1 MANVLILIDNN
12 YEDMEALYPYYRL
25 LEAGHS
31 VTIAGSTKGT
41 YAGKHGYPIEA
52 GKSASEIDI
61 KRFDALIIPGGQAP
75 DRMRTKPE
83 MVKLVKE
90 AFKRGLVVAA
100 ICHGPQ
106 MLIEAD
112 AIKGKKATC
121 YISVKT
127 DLKNAGAIYED
138 SPVVTDG
145 NLVTSRH
152 PGDLPDF
159 CRTIIKMLN

>member
-12 YEDMEALYPYYRL
+12 YEDMEALYPYYRM

-31 VTIAGSTKGT
+31 VTIVGSPRGT
-41 YAGKHGYPIEA
+41 YTSKHGYPIEA
-52 GKSASEIDI
+52 DKSPSEIEM
-61 KRFDALIIPGGQAP
+61 KNFDALIIPGGQAP
-75 DRMRTKPE
+75 DRMRTKPD

-90 AFKRGLVVAA
+90 ALKKDMVIGA
-100 ICHGPQ
+100 ICHGAQ
-106 MLIEAD
+106 MLIEAE
-112 AIKGKKATC
+112 AIKGRKATC

-138 SPVVTDG
+138 SPVVVDKK
-145 NLVTSRH
+145 LVTSRH

-159 CRTIIKMLN
+159 CHALVNMIK